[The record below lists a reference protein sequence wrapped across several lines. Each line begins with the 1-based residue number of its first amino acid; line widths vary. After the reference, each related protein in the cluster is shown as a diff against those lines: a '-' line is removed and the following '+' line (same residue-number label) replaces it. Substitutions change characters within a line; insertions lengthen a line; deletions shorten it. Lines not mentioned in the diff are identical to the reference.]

1 MKTFKLSALLLVF
14 VIISQPM
21 NAQVTKPAGVFLQD
35 ITWPEA
41 VKRLNAES
49 VIVIPLGAQA
59 KAHGPHMLL
68 NTDFIQSEYFARE
81 IAKTENIIV
90 APQLNYGF
98 YFPFVKFHGSTSLRH
113 SVAKNMI
120 VDICRGLSNFGPKRF
135 YVINEGIITNAALKP
150 AADILAEQG
159 IVLSFTD
166 LTGHRVDSLFKSIQ
180 KQKEGGHAD
189 EIETSKVLYMQPA
202 AVNMKLAKKDYGIRK
217 GRGFPTPDSTE
228 MGHYMPNAIW
238 GDATLATKEKG
249 KKITMGML
257 QIIRNDIARLR
268 LTPLPAPV
276 KHDYQSYV
284 GTYQAVGNKAVS
296 VTDEGGLVVTYNNL
310 PKERLNHEGYDYFS
324 GFYYE
329 VWFDRNDA
337 GEITNLRLVDV
348 TGKATIAKKQKQSN

>member
-1 MKTFKLSALLLVF
+1 MKTFKLSVLLLF
-14 VIISQPM
+14 VSISQST
-21 NAQVTKPAGVFLQD
+21 NAQLPKPAGVFLQN

-68 NTDFIQSEYFARE
+68 GADFIQSEYFARE

-113 SVAKNMI
+113 SVAKNMV
-120 VDICRGLSNFGPKRF
+120 VDICRSLSNFGPKRF
-135 YVINEGIITNAALKP
+135 YVINEGIITNVALKP
-150 AADILAEQG
+150 AAEILAEHG
-159 IVLSFTD
+159 ILLSFTD
-166 LTGHRVDSLFKSIQ
+166 LTSHRVDSLFKSVQ

-202 AVNMKLAKKDYGIRK
+202 AVNMKLAKQDYGIRK

-249 KKITMGML
+249 EKITMGML
-257 QIIRNDIARLR
+257 QIIRDDITQLR

-276 KHDYQSYV
+276 KYDYQAYI
-284 GTYQAVGNKAVS
+284 GNYQATDNKTVS
-296 VTDEGGLVVTYNNL
+296 VTDEGGLVITYNNL
-310 PKERLNHEGYDYFS
+310 PKEKLYREGYDYFS

-348 TGKATIAKKQKQSN
+348 SGKTTMAKKQKQSD